1 MALEVTVK
9 SVRGLKGTDAP
20 RVVPQVSRV
29 VPQVSLAFEI
39 KHRSGIFVPDSAY
52 FWMREW
58 QEDEREADE
67 DIRAGRVTRFDNA
80 DEGIQYL
87 WDLISAEEEA

>member
-1 MALEVTVK
+1 MVLEVSVE
-9 SVRGLKGTDAP
+9 SVRGLKSTDAP
-20 RVVPQVSRV
+20 RVVPQVSHV

-39 KHRSGIFVPDSAY
+39 EHRSGVFESDSAY

-58 QEDEREADE
+58 EEDEREADE

-87 WDLISAEEEA
+87 WDLIGAEEEA

>member
-1 MALEVTVK
+1 MPANLAIKFAGPIGFATPVRPSAK
-9 SVRGLKGTDAP
+9 SVCQFQATTVWGVFGPVRP
-20 RVVPQVSRV
+20 
-29 VPQVSLAFEI
+29 E
-39 KHRSGIFVPDSAY
+39 SAY
-52 FWMREW
+52 FWTREW